1 MLYPISMLYSIFS
14 LSGYSVKWTSDF
26 SGEPISKS
34 VTMPFLRKH
43 VYQFLFP
50 IEYVWFAL

>member
-26 SGEPISKS
+26 SGESISKS